1 MLVCRYTSL
10 GSSFLVFWA
19 PTAVESLNSFS
30 LLARTD
36 HEPPQRFDAVADA
49 SMQEH
54 ITS

>member
-10 GSSFLVFWA
+10 AARFSFFGRR
-19 PTAVESLNSFS
+19 TAVESLNSFS

-36 HEPPQRFDAVADA
+36 HEPPQRFEAVADA
-49 SMQEH
+49 SMQEQ